1 MHIVHIGT
9 SKSQL
14 NIKELVTSSIRKAIW
29 RQISRASCSNE
40 VQVKKRS
47 FFFKKLILYK
57 HDIEHSQFSA
67 EKSQKFLL
75 HKSLAIGVT

>member
-1 MHIVHIGT
+1 MHIVHIGST

-47 FFFKKLILYK
+47 FFFKKKLILYK
-57 HDIEHSQFSA
+57 HDIHYITSPILDVEN
-67 EKSQKFLL
+67 E
-75 HKSLAIGVT
+75 